1 MSNRTDADE
10 HAIGPADIRREVY
23 RQLRTHEDGRAR
35 GDLVAAVSQ
44 SLRLNDPDAVVGEI
58 DRLADNGLVYVADG
72 EVRLP

>member
-44 SLRLNDPDAVVGEI
+44 SLAVEPDLVDEEV
-58 DRLADNGLVYVADG
+58 DRLEENGLVYVVDG
-72 EVRLP
+72 EVKVP

>member
-10 HAIGPADIRREVY
+10 RAIGPADIRREVY
-23 RQLRTHEDGRAR
+23 RQLRLHEDGRAR

-44 SLRLNDPDAVVGEI
+44 SLAVEPDAVDGEV
-58 DRLADNGLVYVADG
+58 DRLEENGLVYIAAG

>member
-1 MSNRTDADE
+1 MSDRTGTDG

-44 SLRLNDPDAVVGEI
+44 SLAVEPDAVEEEV
-58 DRLADNGLVYVADG
+58 DRLEENGLVYVADG